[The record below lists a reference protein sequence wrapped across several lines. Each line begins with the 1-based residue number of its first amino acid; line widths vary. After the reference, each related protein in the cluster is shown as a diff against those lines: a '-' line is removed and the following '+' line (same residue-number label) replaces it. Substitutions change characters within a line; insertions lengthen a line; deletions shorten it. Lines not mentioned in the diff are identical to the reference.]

1 MHLVVSEHTGS
12 RPIIVDKASNVRFG
26 NINGEQLQITLF
38 NMSAK
43 KQQSEEFNERC
54 LTDYKH
60 FFCKDI
66 LK

>member
-12 RPIIVDKASNVRFG
+12 IIVDKSSNIRFG
-26 NINGEQLQITLF
+26 NLNRAQLQITLS

-66 LK
+66 LQ